1 MASVAAEAIS
11 RALLVES
18 GDDCRCRVA
27 LAQPPAQYQNV
38 MHKRLK
44 KAKKLALVHP
54 AKSFRRSGV
63 NIIALQIKK
72 IAAYKA
78 APGVVLETE
87 FLAETLTI
95 IHQSPKCTYMSYID
109 SDHEVR

>member
-1 MASVAAEAIS
+1 M
-11 RALLVES
+11 R
-18 GDDCRCRVA
+18 
-27 LAQPPAQYQNV
+27 
-38 MHKRLK
+38 KRLR
-44 KAKKLALVHP
+44 KLRNSRWFTP

>member
-1 MASVAAEAIS
+1 MPRGAGKAASTIS
-11 RALLVES
+11 K
-18 GDDCRCRVA
+18 CN
-27 LAQPPAQYQNV
+27 AQTA
-38 MHKRLK
+38 K
-44 KAKKLALVHP
+44 KTKKLALVHRGKILP
-54 AKSFRRSGV
+54 AFWM

-78 APGVVLETE
+78 APGVVLEAE

-95 IHQSPKCTYMSYID
+95 THQSPKCTYMSYID

>member
-1 MASVAAEAIS
+1 MMASVAAEAIS

-18 GDDCRCRVA
+18 GDDCRRMA
-27 LAQPPAQYQNV
+27 LAQSPAQYQNV
-38 MHKRLK
+38 MSKRLR
-44 KAKKLALVHP
+44 KLRNLRWFTP
-54 AKSFRRSGV
+54 AKTFRLMS
-63 NIIALQIKK
+63 IIALQIKK

-95 IHQSPKCTYMSYID
+95 THQSPKCTYMSYMD
-109 SDHEVR
+109 SDHEIR